1 MNEKAKTFDS
11 RGFVSTAIR
20 EIQRL
25 LSNDESVIIW
35 KDEWQFNKDG
45 NMPTNYVMPDEEVDS
60 LSALVALVNGIPE
73 EYDDLHT
80 KNLIEVAQSA
90 ITANLN
96 KRRTLR
102 EGLYLSPRE
111 CEHLEDAL
119 QEWEDVVSPK
129 ELEDNEVGLNGD
141 RYLDL
146 MDKLSKCIKAHT
158 E

>member
-1 MNEKAKTFDS
+1 MDEKAKTFHNS
-11 RGFVSTAIR
+11 GFVSTAIR

-25 LSNDESVIIW
+25 LSDDESVIIW
-35 KDEWQFNKDG
+35 RDEWQFNKDG
-45 NMPTNYVMPDEEVDS
+45 NMPTNYVNDDTDAIT
-60 LSALVALVNGIPE
+60 ALRRLVNGIPE
-73 EYDDLHT
+73 EYDDKHT
-80 KNLIEVAQSA
+80 KGLLEVAQSA

-119 QEWEDVVSPK
+119 QEWDDTVSPK

-141 RYLDL
+141 RYSDL
-146 MDKLSKCIKAHT
+146 MDKLRKCINAHT